1 MRFETF
7 LFFLVSS
14 LAVMFLIWG
23 LEAQPL
29 VMVPVL
35 LASMFSGGRGFT
47 EPPGKRKLLAAAE
60 RR

>member
-1 MRFETF
+1 MTSTRFETF
-7 LFFLVSS
+7 LFLLVSS

-35 LASMFSGGRGFT
+35 LASMFDGGRSVMD
-47 EPPGKRKLLAAAE
+47 PPRE
-60 RR
+60 YFPSIS

>member
-1 MRFETF
+1 MRFETSLF
-7 LFFLVSS
+7 LLVSS

-35 LASMFSGGRGFT
+35 LASMFDGGRSVMD
-47 EPPGKRKLLAAAE
+47 PPRE
-60 RR
+60 YFPSIS